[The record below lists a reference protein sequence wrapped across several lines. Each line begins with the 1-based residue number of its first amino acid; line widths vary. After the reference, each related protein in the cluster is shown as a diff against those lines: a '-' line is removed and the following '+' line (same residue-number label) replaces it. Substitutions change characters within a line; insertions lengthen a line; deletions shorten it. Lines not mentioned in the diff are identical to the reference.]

1 MLVLRFL
8 FLTVKNMVLITDS
21 GATKAD
27 WIALDDKGNQVFMTQ
42 TLGLSPE
49 VLTEEVIIDRL
60 ANNFELSKNSHKVT
74 RLFFYGAGCGT
85 DRMKKFLKKIFREF
99 FPKAKIEVKED
110 TYAAIYSTTKIGHQ
124 GIVCILGTGSNCSYY
139 DGNQLFQKVTSLG
152 YIPMD
157 DGSGNFFGRK
167 LIRDYYFH
175 KIPQDLAIKFEQG
188 YNLDAD
194 VIKEN
199 LYKRPNPNTYLATS
213 ARFLVENKDHPYS
226 KGVIDKGFQQFVNNY
241 IMQLE
246 LATKVP
252 IHFVGSIAY
261 YLREELAAVIE
272 RNDLVLGVIR
282 QRPIEGLVEF
292 HKDTI

>member
-1 MLVLRFL
+1 
-8 FLTVKNMVLITDS
+8 MVVIVDS

-27 WIALDDKGNQVFMTQ
+27 WIALDDKGGQVFFTQ

-49 VLTEEVIIDRL
+49 VLTREVIEDRL
-60 ANNFELSKNSHKVT
+60 ANNFELSKNSAKVKQ
-74 RLFFYGAGCGT
+74 LFFYGAGCGT
-85 DRMKKFLKKIFREF
+85 ERMRKFLKKIFKNF
-99 FPKAKIEVKED
+99 FPNANTEVRED
-110 TYAAIYSTTKIGHQ
+110 TYAAIYSTTKVGHQ

-139 DGNQLFQKVTSLG
+139 DGHQMFQKVISLG

-167 LIRDYYFH
+167 LIRDYYYH
-175 KIPQDLAIKFEQG
+175 KMPQDLGMKFATE

-199 LYKRPNPNTYLATS
+199 LYKQPNPNTYLATF
-213 ARFLVENKDHPYS
+213 ARFLVENKEHPYC
-226 KGVIDKGFQQFVNNY
+226 KGVIDKGFQQFINNHV
-241 IMQLE
+241 MQFE

-252 IHFVGSIAY
+252 VHFVGSIAY
-261 YLREELAAVIE
+261 YLREELKAVVE

-282 QRPIEGLVEF
+282 QKPIEGLMEF
-292 HKDTI
+292 HKQQSVT

>member
-1 MLVLRFL
+1 MI
-8 FLTVKNMVLITDS
+8 LIADS
-21 GATKAD
+21 GATKSD
-27 WIALDDKGNQVFMTQ
+27 WIALDSDGVEVFMTQ

-49 VLTEEVIIDRL
+49 VLTREVIEDRL
-60 ANNFELSKNSHKVT
+60 ANNYELSKNKDKIT
-74 RLFFYGAGCGT
+74 NLYFYGAGCGT
-85 DRMKKFLKKIFREF
+85 DRMKKFLKEIFKEY
-99 FPKAKIEVKED
+99 FPNAEVNVKED
-110 TYAAIYSTTKIGHQ
+110 TYAAIYSTTKVGVQ

-139 DGNQLFQKVTSLG
+139 DGHQLFQKVVSLG

-175 KIPQDLAIKFEQG
+175 KMPQDLGFKFAKE
-188 YNLDAD
+188 YDLDPD

-199 LYKRPNPNTYLATS
+199 LYKQPNPNTYLATF
-213 ARFLVENKDHPYS
+213 ARFLIENKEHPYC
-226 KGVIDKGFQQFVNNY
+226 KGVIDKGFQQYVNNY
-241 IMQLE
+241 IMQFE

-261 YLREELAAVIE
+261 YLKDELTQVIE

-292 HKDTI
+292 HRETIS

>member
-1 MLVLRFL
+1 MI
-8 FLTVKNMVLITDS
+8 LIVDS

-27 WIALDDKGNQVFMTQ
+27 WIALDDGGNQLFLTQ

-49 VLTEEVIIDRL
+49 VLTKAVIEDRL
-60 ANNFELSKNSHKVT
+60 ANNFELSKNKEKVT
-74 RLFFYGAGCGT
+74 RLHFYGAGCGT
-85 DRMKKFLKKIFREF
+85 DRMKSFLKDIFSEF
-99 FPKAKIEVKED
+99 FPNAKAYVKED
-110 TYAAIYSTTKIGHQ
+110 TYAAIFATTKIGNQ
-124 GIVCILGTGSNCSYY
+124 SIVCILGTGSNCSYY
-139 DGNQLFQKVTSLG
+139 DGHQLFQKVTSLG

-175 KIPQDLAIKFEQG
+175 KMPQDLAMKFAKE
-188 YNLDAD
+188 YDLDAD

-199 LYKRPNPNTYLATS
+199 LYKQPNPNTYLATF
-213 ARFLVENKDHPYS
+213 ARFLVENKEHPYS

-241 IMQLE
+241 IMQFE

-252 IHFVGSIAY
+252 ICFVGSIAH
-261 YLREELAAVIE
+261 YLRDELTRVLE
-272 RNDLVLGVIR
+272 RNDLIVGVIS

-292 HKDTI
+292 HKENL

>member
-1 MLVLRFL
+1 MI
-8 FLTVKNMVLITDS
+8 LITDS

-27 WIALDDKGNQVFMTQ
+27 WIALDEKGNQIFLTQ

-49 VLTEEVIIDRL
+49 VLTAEVIMERL
-60 ANNFELSKNSHKVT
+60 ANNFELSKNSHKVE
-74 RLFFYGAGCGT
+74 RLYFYGAGCGT
-85 DRMKKFLKKIFREF
+85 DRMKKFLKRIFKDF
-99 FPKAKIEVKED
+99 FPNAMIDVKED

-139 DGNQLFQKVTSLG
+139 DGHQLIQKVTSLG

-175 KIPQDLAIKFEQG
+175 KIPQDLALKFSKG

-199 LYKRPNPNTYLATS
+199 LYKKPNPNTYLATF
-213 ARFLVENKDHPYS
+213 ARFLIENKDHPYS
-226 KGVIDKGFQQFVNNY
+226 KGVIDKGLQQFVNNY
-241 IMQLE
+241 IMQYE

-261 YLREELAAVIE
+261 YLREELAAVID

-292 HKDTI
+292 HKETI

>member
-1 MLVLRFL
+1 MI
-8 FLTVKNMVLITDS
+8 LIVDS

-27 WIALDDKGNQVFMTQ
+27 WIALDEKGDELFMTQ

-49 VLTEEVIIDRL
+49 VLTREVIEDRL
-60 ANNFELSKNSHKVT
+60 ANNFELSKNRDKVK
-74 RLFFYGAGCGT
+74 RLYFYGAGCGT
-85 DRMKKFLKKIFREF
+85 DRMKKFLKNIFKSF
-99 FPKAKIEVKED
+99 FKNAKAEVKED
-110 TYAAIYSTTKIGHQ
+110 TYAAIYSTTKVGHQ

-139 DGNQLFQKVTSLG
+139 DGHQLFQKVISLG

-175 KIPQDLAIKFEQG
+175 KMPQALGHKFAGE

-199 LYKRPNPNTYLATS
+199 LYKQPNPNTYLATF
-213 ARFLVENKDHPYS
+213 ARFLIENKDHPYC
-226 KGVIDKGFQQFVNNY
+226 KAVIDKGLQQFVNNY
-241 IMQLE
+241 IMQFE

-261 YLREELAAVIE
+261 FLREELKAVLE
-272 RNDLVLGVIR
+272 RNDLVPGVIR
-282 QRPIEGLVEF
+282 QRPIDGLVEF
-292 HKDTI
+292 HKQTI

>member
-1 MLVLRFL
+1 MI
-8 FLTVKNMVLITDS
+8 LITDS

-27 WIALDDKGNQVFMTQ
+27 WIALDDQGEQVFMTR

-49 VLTEEVIIDRL
+49 VLTKEVIEERL
-60 ANNFELSKNSHKVT
+60 ANNFELARNAQEVKRVY
-74 RLFFYGAGCGT
+74 FYGAGCGT
-85 DRMKKFLKKIFREF
+85 ERMRRFLKDIFRNF
-99 FPKAKIEVKED
+99 FPNAAVEVRED
-110 TYAAIYSTTKIGHQ
+110 TYAAIYSTTQVGVQ

-139 DGNQLFQKVTSLG
+139 DGHQLFQKVTSLG
-152 YIPMD
+152 YILMD

-167 LIRDYYFH
+167 LVRDYYYH
-175 KIPQDLAIKFEQG
+175 KMPQDLGLEFAKE
-188 YNLDAD
+188 YDLDAD

-199 LYKRPNPNTYLATS
+199 LYKKPNPNTYLATF
-213 ARFLVENKDHPYS
+213 ARFIVEHKDHPYC
-226 KGVIDKGFQQFVNNY
+226 KGVIDKGFQQFINNHV
-241 IMQLE
+241 MQFE

-261 YLREELAAVIE
+261 YLQEELKIVVE

-282 QRPIEGLVEF
+282 QRPIDGLVEF

>member
-1 MLVLRFL
+1 MI
-8 FLTVKNMVLITDS
+8 LITDS

-27 WIALDDKGNQVFMTQ
+27 WIALDEKGNQLFLTQ

-49 VLTEEVIIDRL
+49 VLSADVIVERL
-60 ANNFELSKNSHKVT
+60 ANNFELSKNSLKVE
-74 RLFFYGAGCGT
+74 RLHFYGAGCGT
-85 DRMKKFLKKIFREF
+85 DRMKKFLKKIFKDF
-99 FPKAKIEVKED
+99 FPNATIEVKED
-110 TYAAIYSTTKIGHQ
+110 TYAAIYSTTKIGQH

-139 DGNQLFQKVTSLG
+139 DGHQLIQKVISLG

-175 KIPQDLAIKFEQG
+175 KIPQDLALKFSKG

-199 LYKRPNPNTYLATS
+199 LYKKPNPNTYLATF
-213 ARFLVENKDHPYS
+213 ARFLIENKDHPYS

-241 IMQLE
+241 IMQYE

-261 YLREELAAVIE
+261 YLREELTAVID
-272 RNDLVLGVIR
+272 RNDLVIGVIR
-282 QRPIEGLVEF
+282 QRPIEGLMEF

>member
-1 MLVLRFL
+1 MI
-8 FLTVKNMVLITDS
+8 LIVDS
-21 GATKAD
+21 GATKSD
-27 WIALDDKGNQVFMTQ
+27 WIALDEKGNQLFLTQ

-49 VLTEEVIIDRL
+49 VLTRSVIEDRL
-60 ANNFELSKNSHKVT
+60 ANNFELSKNKEKVS
-74 RLFFYGAGCGT
+74 RLYFYGAGCGT
-85 DRMKKFLKKIFREF
+85 DRMKSFLKEIFSVF
-99 FPKAKIEVKED
+99 FPNAKTDVKED
-110 TYAAIYSTTKIGHQ
+110 TYAAIFATTKIGDQ

-139 DGNQLFQKVTSLG
+139 DGHQLFQKVVSLG

-157 DGSGNFFGRK
+157 DGSGNYFGRK

-175 KIPQDLAIKFEQG
+175 KMPQDLAMKFAKDYDLEP
-188 YNLDAD
+188 D

-199 LYKRPNPNTYLATS
+199 LYKQPNPNTYLATF

-241 IMQLE
+241 IMQFE

-252 IHFVGSIAY
+252 INFVGSIAH
-261 YLREELAAVIE
+261 YLREELTTVLK
-272 RNDLVLGVIR
+272 RNDLIVGVIR

-292 HKDTI
+292 HKENL

>member
-1 MLVLRFL
+1 MI
-8 FLTVKNMVLITDS
+8 LITDS

-27 WIALDDKGNQVFMTQ
+27 WIALDEKGNQIFLTQ

-49 VLTEEVIIDRL
+49 VLSAEVIVERL
-60 ANNFELSKNSHKVT
+60 ANNFELSKNSHKVE
-74 RLFFYGAGCGT
+74 RLYFYGAGCGT
-85 DRMKKFLKKIFREF
+85 DRMKKFLKKIFKDF
-99 FPKAKIEVKED
+99 FPNAMIDVKED

-139 DGNQLFQKVTSLG
+139 DGHQLIQKVTSLG

-175 KIPQDLAIKFEQG
+175 KIPQDLALKFSKG

-199 LYKRPNPNTYLATS
+199 LYKKPNPNTYLATF
-213 ARFLVENKDHPYS
+213 ARFLIENKDHPYS
-226 KGVIDKGFQQFVNNY
+226 KGVIDKGLQQFVNNY
-241 IMQLE
+241 IMQYE

-261 YLREELAAVIE
+261 YLREELAAVID

-292 HKDTI
+292 HKETI

>member
-1 MLVLRFL
+1 MI
-8 FLTVKNMVLITDS
+8 LIVDS

-27 WIALDDKGNQVFMTQ
+27 WIALDKKGEQLFLTQ

-49 VLTEEVIIDRL
+49 VLTKEVIEDRL
-60 ANNFELSKNSHKVT
+60 ANNFELSKNRDKVS

-85 DRMKKFLKKIFREF
+85 ERMRKFLKKIFKEF
-99 FPKAKIEVKED
+99 FPKAKADVRED
-110 TYAAIYSTTKIGHQ
+110 TYAAIYSTTKVGHQ

-139 DGNQLFQKVTSLG
+139 DGHQLFQKVVSLG

-167 LIRDYYFH
+167 LIRDYYYH
-175 KIPQDLAIKFEQG
+175 KMPQDLAVKFEQG

-199 LYKRPNPNTYLATS
+199 LYKQPNPNTYLATF
-213 ARFLVENKDHPYS
+213 ARFLVDNKEHPYS
-226 KGVIDKGFQQFVNNY
+226 KGVIDKGFQQFINNHV
-241 IMQLE
+241 MQFE

-261 YLREELAAVIE
+261 FLKDELTAVLE
-272 RNDLVLGVIR
+272 RNDLVPGVIR
-282 QRPIEGLVEF
+282 QRPIDGLVEF
-292 HKDTI
+292 HKQTI

>member
-1 MLVLRFL
+1 MI
-8 FLTVKNMVLITDS
+8 LIVDS

-27 WIALDDKGNQVFMTQ
+27 WIALDDNGVQLFLTQ

-49 VLTEEVIIDRL
+49 VLTKEVIEDRL
-60 ANNFELSKNSHKVT
+60 ANNFELSKNRDKVT
-74 RLFFYGAGCGT
+74 QLFFYGAGCGT
-85 DRMKKFLKKIFREF
+85 DRMRKFLRKIFTDF
-99 FPKAKIEVKED
+99 FPKSKVEVKED
-110 TYAAIYSTTKIGHQ
+110 TYAAIYSTTKVGHQ

-139 DGNQLFQKVTSLG
+139 DGHQLIQKVVSLG

-167 LIRDYYFH
+167 LIRDYYYH
-175 KIPQDLAIKFEQG
+175 KMPQDLARKFEKG
-188 YNLDAD
+188 YNLDPD

-199 LYKRPNPNTYLATS
+199 LYKQPNPNTYLATF

-226 KGVIDKGFQQFVNNY
+226 KGVIDKGFQQFINNHV
-241 IMQLE
+241 MQFE

-261 YLREELAAVIE
+261 FLKDELTTVLE
-272 RNDLVLGVIR
+272 RNDLVPGVIR

-292 HKDTI
+292 HVQTI

>member
-1 MLVLRFL
+1 MI
-8 FLTVKNMVLITDS
+8 LIVDS
-21 GATKAD
+21 GATKSD
-27 WIALDDKGNQVFMTQ
+27 WIALDDNGEQLFLTQ

-49 VLTEEVIIDRL
+49 VLTKDVIEDRL
-60 ANNFELSKNSHKVT
+60 ANNFELSKNREKVSH
-74 RLFFYGAGCGT
+74 LYFYGAGCGT
-85 DRMKKFLKKIFREF
+85 DRMKIFLKSIFKDF
-99 FPKAKIEVKED
+99 FPNAKAVVKED
-110 TYAAIYSTTKIGHQ
+110 TYAAIFATTKVGHQ

-175 KIPQDLAIKFEQG
+175 KMPADLAHKFAKQHD
-188 YNLDAD
+188 LDPD

-199 LYKRPNPNTYLATS
+199 LYKQPNPNTYLATF
-213 ARFLVENKDHPYS
+213 ARFLIENKEHPYS
-226 KGVIDKGFQQFVNNY
+226 KGVIDKGFQQFINNY
-241 IMQLE
+241 VMQFE

-252 IHFVGSIAY
+252 INFVGSIAH
-261 YLREELAAVIE
+261 YLKAELTSVLQ
-272 RNDLVLGVIR
+272 RNDLIVGVIR

-292 HKDTI
+292 HRANM

>member
-1 MLVLRFL
+1 
-8 FLTVKNMVLITDS
+8 MVVIVDS

-27 WIALDDKGNQVFMTQ
+27 WIALDDKGEQVFFTQ

-49 VLTEEVIIDRL
+49 VLTREVIEDRL
-60 ANNFELSKNSHKVT
+60 ANNFELSKNSKKVKQ
-74 RLFFYGAGCGT
+74 LFFYGAGCGT
-85 DRMKKFLKKIFREF
+85 DRMRRFLKKIFRSF
-99 FPKAKIEVKED
+99 FPNANAEVRED

-139 DGNQLFQKVTSLG
+139 DGHQMFQKVISLG

-167 LIRDYYFH
+167 LIRDYYYH
-175 KIPQDLAIKFEQG
+175 KMPQDLAMKFSTE

-199 LYKRPNPNTYLATS
+199 LYKQPNPNTYLATF
-213 ARFLVENKDHPYS
+213 ARFLVENKDHPYC
-226 KGVIDKGFQQFVNNY
+226 KGVIDKGFQQFINNHV
-241 IMQLE
+241 MQFE

-252 IHFVGSIAY
+252 VHFVGSIAY
-261 YLREELAAVIE
+261 YLKEELQAVVE

-282 QRPIEGLVEF
+282 QRPIDGLVEF
-292 HKDTI
+292 HKQSI

>member
-1 MLVLRFL
+1 MI
-8 FLTVKNMVLITDS
+8 LIVDS

-27 WIALDDKGNQVFMTQ
+27 WIALDKKGEQLFLTQ

-49 VLTEEVIIDRL
+49 VLTKEVIEDRL
-60 ANNFELSKNSHKVT
+60 ANNFELSKNRDKVT
-74 RLFFYGAGCGT
+74 QLFFYGAGCGT
-85 DRMKKFLKKIFREF
+85 DRMKKFLRKIFKDF
-99 FPKAKIEVKED
+99 FPKAKADVRED
-110 TYAAIYSTTKIGHQ
+110 TYAAIYSTTKVGHQ

-139 DGNQLFQKVTSLG
+139 DGHQLFQKVISLG

-167 LIRDYYFH
+167 LIRDYYYH
-175 KIPQDLAIKFEQG
+175 KMPQDLAMQFEQG

-199 LYKRPNPNTYLATS
+199 LYKQPNPNTYLATF
-213 ARFLVENKDHPYS
+213 ARFLVENKDHAYC
-226 KGVIDKGFQQFVNNY
+226 KGVIDKGFQQFINNHV
-241 IMQLE
+241 MQFE

-261 YLREELAAVIE
+261 FLREELTAVLE
-272 RNDLVLGVIR
+272 RNDLVPGVIR
-282 QRPIEGLVEF
+282 QRPIDGLVEF
-292 HKDTI
+292 HKASI

>member
-1 MLVLRFL
+1 MI
-8 FLTVKNMVLITDS
+8 LIVDS

-27 WIALDDKGNQVFMTQ
+27 WIALDEKGEQLFLTQ

-49 VLTEEVIIDRL
+49 VLTKAVIEDRL
-60 ANNFELSKNSHKVT
+60 ANNFELSKNKEKVT
-74 RLFFYGAGCGT
+74 RLYFYGAGCGT
-85 DRMKKFLKKIFREF
+85 DRMKKFLKEIFSDF
-99 FPKAKIEVKED
+99 FPNAKAEVKED
-110 TYAAIYSTTKIGHQ
+110 TYAAIFSTTKIGHQ

-139 DGNQLFQKVTSLG
+139 DGHQLFQKVTSLG

-175 KIPQDLAIKFEQG
+175 KMPQDLAMKFAKG
-188 YNLDAD
+188 YDLDAD

-199 LYKRPNPNTYLATS
+199 LYKQPNPNTYLATF
-213 ARFLVENKDHPYS
+213 ARFLVENKDHPYC

-241 IMQLE
+241 IMQFE

-252 IHFVGSIAY
+252 INFVGSIAH
-261 YLREELAAVIE
+261 YLKEELITVLK
-272 RNDLVLGVIR
+272 RNDLIVGVIR

-292 HKDTI
+292 HKETI

>member
-1 MLVLRFL
+1 MI
-8 FLTVKNMVLITDS
+8 LIVDS

-27 WIALDDKGNQVFMTQ
+27 WIALDKNGEQLFLTQ

-49 VLTEEVIIDRL
+49 VLTADVIVERL
-60 ANNFELSKNSHKVT
+60 ANNFELSKNSDKVS
-74 RLFFYGAGCGT
+74 RLHFYGAGCGT
-85 DRMKKFLKKIFREF
+85 NRMKKFLKKIFAEF

-110 TYAAIYSTTKIGHQ
+110 TYAAIYSTTRVGHQ

-139 DGNQLFQKVTSLG
+139 DGHQLFQKVTSLG

-167 LIRDYYFH
+167 LIRDFYFH
-175 KIPQDLAIKFEQG
+175 KMPQDLAIKFSKE
-188 YNLDAD
+188 YNLDPD

-199 LYKRPNPNTYLATS
+199 LYKKPNPNTYLATF
-213 ARFLVENKDHPYS
+213 ARFLIENKDHPYS
-226 KGVIDKGFQQFVNNY
+226 KGVIDKGLQQFVNNY
-241 IMQLE
+241 IMQFE

-292 HKDTI
+292 HKETI